1 MVGLPVWSAPI
12 LVIFGLLYLRE
23 AFRVT
28 EDRPFF
34 YIWRPKALIWGV
46 GLLALGVDTILL
58 AVRPL

>member
-1 MVGLPVWSAPI
+1 MVGLLLWRAPM
-12 LVIFGLLYLRE
+12 LVVAGLLDLRE

-28 EDRPFF
+28 SDRPFF
-34 YIWRPKALIWGV
+34 YIWRPKTLIWGV